1 MDYSVGQTTQLN
13 QQVYAEV
20 TVSGEEIKPSLP
32 DSYIK
37 LNELDQHLLNDCYG
51 RCNSIDKVSK
61 ETALETKEIY
71 NHVDKA
77 WGSFDMKERQQFLY
91 YWGVKDE

>member
-1 MDYSVGQTTQLN
+1 M
-13 QQVYAEV
+13 YAEIIE
-20 TVSGEEIKPSLP
+20 SGKEIKPSLP

-61 ETALETKEIY
+61 ETDLEPKEIY
-71 NHVDKA
+71 HHVDGA
-77 WGSFDMKERQQFLY
+77 WNTFNMKERQQFLY
-91 YWGVKDE
+91 YWGVKNE

>member
-1 MDYSVGQTTQLN
+1 VGQTTQLN

-32 DSYIK
+32 HSFTK

-51 RCNSIDKVSK
+51 RCNSMDAVSK
-61 ETALETKEIY
+61 ETALKTEEIY
-71 NHVDKA
+71 NHIDKA
-77 WGSFDMKERQQFLY
+77 WQSFDMKERQQFLY
-91 YWGVKDE
+91 YWGSKNT